1 MPETATI
8 ELPIQGMDCAECAS
22 HIQRAISQVA
32 GVESAEVL
40 LSAEK
45 ARVRLDP
52 SRADISSL
60 RRVVEQAGYR
70 VPDTTDTA
78 ETVEF
83 GIAGMDCA
91 ECASTV
97 QRALAAVPGVRS
109 ATVLLSSEKALIERD
124 PARVPL
130 ATLHAAVEGAGYRV
144 REGDTLAASA
154 APGGADFSRQALA
167 LFGLV
172 FGAVLFV
179 VVIGEWLGL
188 FHTLT
193 DRVPFWLGAILVL
206 LAGWPIFRS
215 VIRATLRGQVLS
227 HTLMSVGAIA
237 ALAIGEWAT
246 AAVVVFFM
254 RVGEYAERF
263 TAERARRALKN
274 LTALAPQRA
283 LVERDGREVE
293 LPISAVRPGEVV
305 IVRPGGQIPVDGEV
319 LSGYAT
325 VNQAAITGESM
336 PVEVSPGTGV
346 FAATIAQ
353 FGSLRVRATRIG
365 PDSTFGKVITLVEEA
380 ETHRAEVQRIA
391 DKFSAYYLPV
401 VATLA
406 TLTYFLSRDALATTA
421 VLVVACSCSF
431 ALATP
436 IAMLASIGAAAKR
449 GLLIKGGKYLE
460 LLARADVLLVDK
472 TGTLTEGRPRIT
484 DVVVLNGQSDDA
496 LLTLAAS
503 AERYSEH
510 PLAEAVRS
518 AAAQRGLLLQPS
530 EEFAAI
536 PGQGIRAR
544 VGGQTI
550 AVGSLHMLAGNTDLP
565 AAHELEAQGKTL
577 LAVAQ
582 DGELIG
588 LLAAADTPRTELP
601 AALAAVRD
609 LGIGEVVVLT
619 GDNERTAA
627 TLANALGIAYRA
639 QLLPEDKIA
648 IVREYQAQ
656 GHTVVMVGD
665 GVNDAPALAQA
676 DVGVAMGV
684 AGTDI
689 AIEAAHVALMR
700 DDWRLV
706 PEVFQIARRTMSVVK
721 TNIGFTAVYNMAGL
735 SLAAFGFLPPIL
747 AAAAQSLPDLGIL
760 ANSSRLLHQ
769 RALLANALPAAVGT
783 MSAQSAP
790 NRALAPT
797 APTSPLA
804 AQPQSAGEACGCCAP
819 APDMTLPDA
828 VDASID
834 LRCGCCAPATSR
846 IQAPKPATEAS
857 NCGCCMPANEATP
870 ER

>member
-1 MPETATI
+1 MPETKTI
-8 ELPIQGMDCAECAS
+8 ELPIEGMDCAECAA
-22 HIQRAISQVA
+22 H
-32 GVESAEVL
+32 
-40 LSAEK
+40 
-45 ARVRLDP
+45 
-52 SRADISSL
+52 
-60 RRVVEQAGYR
+60 
-70 VPDTTDTA
+70 
-78 ETVEF
+78 
-83 GIAGMDCA
+83 
-91 ECASTV
+91 V
-97 QRALAAVPGVRS
+97 QRALAGVPGVRS
-109 ATVLLSSEKALIERD
+109 ATVLLAAEKAIIERD
-124 PARVPL
+124 PARAPL
-130 ATLHAAVEGAGYRV
+130 PALQAAVEGAGYSV
-144 REGDTLAASA
+144 RAGKAPAAAA
-154 APGGADFSRQALA
+154 APGGVDFSRQALA

-193 DRVPFWLGAILVL
+193 DRVPFWIGALLVL

-227 HTLMSVGAIA
+227 HTLMSVGAFA
-237 ALAIGEWAT
+237 ALGIGEWAT

-263 TAERARRALKN
+263 TSERARRALKN
-274 LTALAPQRA
+274 LTELAPQQA
-283 LVERDGREVE
+283 LVERDGNAIE
-293 LPISAVRPGEVV
+293 LPISAVRPGDIV
-305 IVRPGGQIPVDGEV
+305 IVRPGGQIPVDGAV
-319 LSGYAT
+319 LSGHAT

-353 FGSLRVRATRIG
+353 FGSLRVRAERIG
-365 PDSTFGKVITLVEEA
+365 ADSTFGKVIKLVEEA
-380 ETHRAEVQRIA
+380 ETHRADVQRIA

-401 VATLA
+401 VASLA
-406 TLTYFLSRDALATTA
+406 ALTYFFSRDPLATTA

-460 LLARADVLLVDK
+460 TLARADVLLVDK
-472 TGTLTEGRPRIT
+472 TGTLTEGRPRVT
-484 DVVVLNGQSDDA
+484 DVVALDGQSEDT
-496 LLTLAAS
+496 LLALAAS

-510 PLAEAVRS
+510 PLAEAVR
-518 AAAQRGLLLQPS
+518 AAAAARGLALQPS
-530 EEFAAI
+530 AEFAAV
-536 PGQGIRAR
+536 PGQGVRAR
-544 VGGQTI
+544 INGQQI
-550 AVGSLHMLAGNTDLP
+550 AVGSLRMLGGAADLP
-565 AAHELEAQGKTL
+565 VARALEGQGKTL

-588 LLAAADTPRTELP
+588 LLAAADTPRAELP

-609 LGIGEVVVLT
+609 LGITEVVVLT

-627 TLANALGIAYRA
+627 ALAGTLGVAYRA
-639 QLLPEDKIA
+639 HLLPEDKIA

-656 GHTVVMVGD
+656 GRTVVMVGD

-676 DVGVAMGV
+676 DVGIAMGV

-706 PEVFQIARRTMSVVK
+706 PEVLQIARRTMRVVK
-721 TNIGFTAVYNMAGL
+721 GNLGFTALYNLAGL

-760 ANSSRLLHQ
+760 ANSSRLLRQ
-769 RALLANALPAAVGT
+769 RTRISTTLPAAADVAP
-783 MSAQSAP
+783 AQVDRNPVAAP
-790 NRALAPT
+790 VIALTGQPEG
-797 APTSPLA
+797 A
-804 AQPQSAGEACGCCAP
+804 AACGCCPP
-819 APDMTLPDA
+819 APQTTPQA
-828 VDASID
+828 AAGVEAG
-834 LRCGCCAPATSR
+834 CGCCPPAPAT
-846 IQAPKPATEAS
+846 PAEQQLAD
-857 NCGCCMPANEATP
+857 PA
-870 ER
+870 R